1 MKKVVFAFLLAVLV
15 FVSGSQALIG
25 VGVGAAMNTA
35 KDPALTGLALEVN
48 LPLPIIPLF
57 DTRLEANFYQ
67 ASSGGINFNMTP
79 LTLTQTFNF
88 PMLPVYA
95 GFGVG
100 TVLLSSSDAS
110 FVAPSTVLSY
120 SGYVGYKKS
129 LIPTTDLFI
138 QGGYVSS
145 KFDVAPGISYDSS
158 GIEIKGG
165 IRFGI

>member
-1 MKKVVFAFLLAVLV
+1 MKKVILGIVILLVVA
-15 FVSGSQALIG
+15 VSGSHALIG
-25 VGVGAAMNTA
+25 LGVGGAYNMAS
-35 KDPALTGLALEVN
+35 DPATTGLALDVN
-48 LPLPIIPLF
+48 LPFPIIPLF
-57 DTRLEANFYQ
+57 DTRLEANLFQ
-67 ASSGGINFNMTP
+67 ASSGSITFNMTP
-79 LTLTQTFNF
+79 VMLTQTFNF

-100 TVLLSSSDAS
+100 TVLLSSSDSS

-129 LIPTTDLFI
+129 IMAMTDLFI

-145 KFDVAPGISYDSS
+145 KFDIAPGVSYDSS
-158 GIEIKGG
+158 GVEVKGG